1 VTLAPDL
8 LLKLQ
13 RAPARDAWQAVGD
26 FAWQLF
32 TAPLEAKTAAAEVM
46 NRDRQMA
53 AVDLFLSTAGW
64 DLWQEFDS
72 VAEHT
77 ADALIGWW
85 NEQSGGRAALILDAL
100 SLREAAWIVNGAL
113 ERGYLVQG
121 RVTAAE
127 LPADT
132 TPFARAL
139 GFGQRSA
146 LENNQASATHRLT
159 GAATDSVDLPW
170 ADCLSLIGSEPR
182 FLLWHH
188 WPDARLHDFAEPG
201 KGLGALTQ
209 DAVAKLTDE
218 SFWALIERMTTGR
231 RLAVTSDHGYAAT
244 GLFPDTHDEQQAKYL
259 KEVFRSGRYA
269 AEGSL
274 PARLPVLPP
283 VEVTLDTRHG
293 RHRFVLGRRKWRSQG
308 GYPTLA
314 HGGLSV
320 LEVLVPFIELSR

>member
-1 VTLAPDL
+1 VTIEPDL
-8 LLKLQ
+8 LRQLQ
-13 RAPARDAWQAVGD
+13 QAPARDAWQAVSD

-32 TAPLEAKTAAAEVM
+32 TAPLDAKTAAAEVM
-46 NRDRQMA
+46 NRDRQMGS
-53 AVDLFLSTAGW
+53 VDLFLSTAGW

-77 ADALIGWW
+77 SDALIGWW
-85 NEQSGGRAALILDAL
+85 NEQSGGRAVLILDAL

-113 ERGYLVQG
+113 ELGYRVQG

-132 TPFARAL
+132 TPFAKAL

-159 GAATDSVDLPW
+159 GATTDSVDLPW

-182 FLLWHH
+182 LALWHH
-188 WPDARLHDFAEPG
+188 WPDARLHTFAEPG
-201 KGLGALTQ
+201 KGLNALTQ
-209 DAVAKLTDE
+209 DVIAKLTDE
-218 SFWALIERMTTGR
+218 SFWALVERMTTGR
-231 RLAVTSDHGYAAT
+231 RLLVTSDHGYAAT

-259 KEVFRSGRYA
+259 KEVFRSGRCA
-269 AEGSL
+269 AEGNL
-274 PARLPVLPP
+274 PARLPALPP
-283 VEVTLDTRHG
+283 VDVTLDTRHG